1 AILEARTQTDLEI
14 LEKLYASGV
23 LLGDKDPSGWSIHYK
38 QGEFNMT
45 SKAKLFPPRW
55 KWEEKGYR
63 PDEYGHW
70 LLGNWQPHLGPE
82 GILQRP
88 KGLILSADGR
98 ASMQLED
105 VKDVALPLY

>member
-23 LLGDKDPSGWSIHYK
+23 LLGDKDPSGWNIHFQ
-38 QGEFNMT
+38 QGDFNMT
-45 SKAKLFPPRW
+45 SKAKLFPLRW

-70 LLGNWQPHLGPE
+70 LLGNWQPYAGPKN
-82 GILQRP
+82 ILQRP
-88 KGLILSADGR
+88 TDLILSADGAAAVR
-98 ASMQLED
+98 VGDGEEG
-105 VKDVALPLY
+105 AL